1 MLIFGGGGHAKVV
14 RSILSACGKQVNG
27 VFDDNWQTVK
37 LPDTEIARGY
47 DPMFMPGEGLII
59 AIGNNADRRRVAERT
74 VHAFGIAIHPTAIVD
89 HSVRIG
95 EGVVIIHNAV
105 VQAECCIGDHVIIN
119 TAATIDHECML
130 ENFTHIG
137 PGATLC
143 GGVRVGECA
152 LVGAGSVVL
161 PGVRIGRE
169 CVIGAGSVVIS
180 DVPDYAKVAGNPAR
194 IIH

>member
-1 MLIFGGGGHAKVV
+1 MLIFGAGGHAKVV
-14 RSILSACGKQVNG
+14 RSIFSACGKQLRG

-37 LPDTEIARGY
+37 LPDTQIARGY
-47 DPMFMPGEGLII
+47 DPMFMPGEELII
-59 AIGNNADRRRVAERT
+59 AIGNNHDRCTVAEKI
-74 VHAFGIAIHPTAIVD
+74 VHAFGVAIHPTAIVD
-89 HSVRIG
+89 RSVRIG
-95 EGVVIIHNAV
+95 EGVVIVHNAV
-105 VQAECCIGDHVIIN
+105 VQAECSIGDHVIIN
-119 TAATIDHECML
+119 TAAIIDHECML
-130 ENFTHIG
+130 ENFAHIG

-161 PGVRIGRE
+161 PGVRVGKE
-169 CVIGAGSVVIS
+169 CVIGAGCVVIS